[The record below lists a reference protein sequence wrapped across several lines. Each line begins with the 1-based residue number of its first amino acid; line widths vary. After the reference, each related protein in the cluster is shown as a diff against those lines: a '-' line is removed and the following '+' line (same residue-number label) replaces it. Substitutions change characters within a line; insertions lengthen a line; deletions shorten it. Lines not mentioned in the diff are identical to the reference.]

1 MQQRANFQI
10 KKNIADEIDKLAVT
24 LNNSRGGTVEWLVI
38 HSMNIINRDG
48 LNKFME
54 LSLKGK
60 ERK

>member
-1 MQQRANFQI
+1 MNKRANFQV
-10 KKNIADEIDKLAVT
+10 KRSVADEFDKLAVT

-54 LSLKGK
+54 LSLKPNK
-60 ERK
+60 K